1 MLPWADMLRH
11 AFGLGFAPAD
21 FWACSVR
28 EWRWLSGGH
37 ESGLVRQ
44 HLDELV
50 RQFPDKEEVPSNGT
64 V

>member
-11 AFGLGFAPAD
+11 AFGLGLAPVD

-28 EWRWLSGGH
+28 EGRWLSGGH
-37 ESGLVRQ
+37 ESGLGRQ
-44 HLDELV
+44 HLEVLI

>member
-1 MLPWADMLRH
+1 MLPWADMIRH
-11 AFGLGFAPAD
+11 AAAMGLAPEG

-44 HLDELV
+44 RLNELIG
-50 RQFPDKEEVPSNGT
+50 QFPDKEEISSHGT